1 MNFCTFI
8 KLCVKFLV
16 AFEEGL
22 IADDVF
28 YLKPLILVL
37 GVFQSLQQGFPM
49 DRHDIEAAINNICE
63 ETNPIEI
70 DTTSFLHASCRHF
83 QKLLREA
90 ETTVVVA
97 ESAELRE
104 DGLKRQTSVRFAD
117 EVEG

>member
-1 MNFCTFI
+1 MLFFYHFTWNNFS
-8 KLCVKFLV
+8 VS
-16 AFEEGL
+16 
-22 IADDVF
+22 
-28 YLKPLILVL
+28 
-37 GVFQSLQQGFPM
+37 GVFQSLQQGFPI

-83 QKLLREA
+83 QQLLREA

>member
-1 MNFCTFI
+1 MKGLLFFI
-8 KLCVKFLV
+8 
-16 AFEEGL
+16 
-22 IADDVF
+22 
-28 YLKPLILVL
+28 ILPGTIFSVS
-37 GVFQSLQQGFPM
+37 GVFQSLQQGFPV

-83 QKLLREA
+83 QQLLREA

>member
-1 MNFCTFI
+1 
-8 KLCVKFLV
+8 
-16 AFEEGL
+16 
-22 IADDVF
+22 
-28 YLKPLILVL
+28 
-37 GVFQSLQQGFPM
+37 M
-49 DRHDIEAAINNICE
+49 DHNDIMAAVNNICE

-83 QKLLREA
+83 QQLLREA